1 MDKSVTEKEVVYVP
15 YFDPHSKSN
24 PDEVEVKLSFL
35 WLKDIIIIIITNLL
49 RHIYIVA
56 LHP

>member
-1 MDKSVTEKEVVYVP
+1 MIEFEYE
-15 YFDPHSKSN
+15 F
-24 PDEVEVKLSFL
+24 EIIIII
-35 WLKDIIIIIITNLL
+35 IIIIIITNLL